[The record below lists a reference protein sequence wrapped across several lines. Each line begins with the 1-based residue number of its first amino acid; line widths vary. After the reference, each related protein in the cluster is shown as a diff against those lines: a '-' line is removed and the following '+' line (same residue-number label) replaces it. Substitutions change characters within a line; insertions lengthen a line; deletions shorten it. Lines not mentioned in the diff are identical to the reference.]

1 MAQVQIKCPNS
12 GLWASVGLSAEP
24 EQWDEL
30 EIQSQAAVCRVCGEQ
45 HTWSKREARLVDW
58 AWA

>member
-12 GLWASVGLSAEP
+12 GLWASIGLSAEP

-30 EIQSQAAVCRVCGEQ
+30 EIRSRTSVCGVCGEM
-45 HTWSKREARLVDW
+45 HTWAKGDARLVDW